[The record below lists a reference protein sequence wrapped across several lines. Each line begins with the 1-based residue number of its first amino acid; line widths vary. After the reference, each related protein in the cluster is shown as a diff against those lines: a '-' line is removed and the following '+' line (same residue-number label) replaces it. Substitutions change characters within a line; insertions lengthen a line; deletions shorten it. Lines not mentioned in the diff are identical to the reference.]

1 MSRVMGSRLRRPV
14 TFALVGGLCFAVQ
27 YGILT
32 GLAATGV
39 GATFANAAGFLIS
52 AQLNFV
58 LSAAVTWGDRR
69 VATAG
74 GTLARWASYQATAG
88 LALAV
93 YVAVFA
99 ISVGTLGS
107 LAATAYVAPDGM
119 LVGIELNC
127 THHRAAREGLV
138 TGVCEPLY
146 HGTQVGTYQV
156 TITDENDRLICTAR
170 LTCLLRKSG
179 GTDQ

>member
-1 MSRVMGSRLRRPV
+1 MKQPLDR
-14 TFALVGGLCFAVQ
+14 
-27 YGILT
+27 ILT
-32 GLAATGV
+32 DLPAELAAEQLVDRLGIEIKEWSQDRVVATMPVAGNRQPFGLLHG
-39 GATFANAAGFLIS
+39 GA
-52 AQLNFV
+52 
-58 LSAAVTWGDRR
+58 SAA
-69 VATAG
+69 
-74 GTLARWASYQATAG
+74 LAE
-88 LALAV
+88 
-93 YVAVFA
+93 
-99 ISVGTLGS
+99 TLGS

>member
-1 MSRVMGSRLRRPV
+1 MKQPLDR
-14 TFALVGGLCFAVQ
+14 
-27 YGILT
+27 ILT
-32 GLAATGV
+32 DLPAELAAEQLVDRLGIEIKEWSQDRVVATMPVAGNRQPFGLLHG
-39 GATFANAAGFLIS
+39 GA
-52 AQLNFV
+52 
-58 LSAAVTWGDRR
+58 SAA
-69 VATAG
+69 
-74 GTLARWASYQATAG
+74 LAE
-88 LALAV
+88 
-93 YVAVFA
+93 
-99 ISVGTLGS
+99 TLGS

-156 TITDENDRLICTAR
+156 TITDEADRLICTAR